1 MPRTPASVPAR
12 GLAVVVAAA
21 LSLAAGTPPT
31 RAADVDET
39 PPSGSWTVIRRAI
52 GEGRGHGRFWQV
64 DYTLRN
70 DGATART
77 LRPEDVS
84 AVVSGTVS
92 NSRVPSHARPN
103 QSRVVVS
110 AAPGLSASCDVIPSA
125 DDARRCREHAV
136 LQVWPADK
144 GPNPPEPAAKPTVRL
159 ASLGGG
165 QGAWTIAPGGT
176 LRVRLKLEHDHFL
189 YGPHDALLGPRTV
202 ELTVGAAKIKDR
214 LALDRETDL
223 PRKALGP
230 WPGPNDPPAD
240 RLDARVFVS
249 APDSL
254 HIEAHVPGNQS
265 YRFKEC
271 PVRYATKMRL
281 RYWYLIAPGTEG
293 DAKALIVQ
301 YRESPT
307 AWKSLSDGDV
317 SQTLSTA
324 GRWVKVEKVFRTEPE
339 ATSLTLEFRLPGDV
353 GEMWI
358 DDVSLE
364 PVEDGAGGP

>member
-1 MPRTPASVPAR
+1 MPRLPDSVPSRVA
-12 GLAVVVAAA
+12 VAAA
-21 LSLAAGTPPT
+21 LIFVAGITRA
-31 RAADVDET
+31 RAADVDE
-39 PPSGSWTVIRRAI
+39 PSQGRSWTIVRRAV

-70 DGATART
+70 DGPTART
-77 LRPEDVS
+77 IRPDEVA

-92 NSRVPSHARPN
+92 NSRVPSHARPKESN
-103 QSRVVVS
+103 VVIS
-110 AAPGLSASCDVIPSA
+110 GASGLVASCDVIPSA
-125 DDARRCREHAV
+125 DDTRRCREHAT
-136 LQVWPADK
+136 LHVWPADK
-144 GPNPPEPAAKPTVRL
+144 GPNPPEPAVVASAKPTVKL
-159 ASLGGG
+159 ASMREPA
-165 QGAWTIAPGGT
+165 AWTIAPGGT

-202 ELTVGAAKIKDR
+202 ELTLGAAKVSDR
-214 LALDRETDL
+214 LPLDRETDL

-230 WPGPNDPPAD
+230 WPAANDPPAD
-240 RLDARVFVS
+240 RLDARMFVS

-254 HIEAHVPGNQS
+254 HVEAHVPGNQS

-271 PVRYATKMRL
+271 PIRYGTKMRL
-281 RYWYLIAPGTEG
+281 RYWYFIAAGTEG

-307 AWKSLSDGDV
+307 AWKSLSEGDV
-317 SQTLSTA
+317 TQTLTTV

-339 ATSLTLEFRLPGDV
+339 ATSLTLEFRLPGDI

-364 PVEDGAGGP
+364 PVDDGAGAP